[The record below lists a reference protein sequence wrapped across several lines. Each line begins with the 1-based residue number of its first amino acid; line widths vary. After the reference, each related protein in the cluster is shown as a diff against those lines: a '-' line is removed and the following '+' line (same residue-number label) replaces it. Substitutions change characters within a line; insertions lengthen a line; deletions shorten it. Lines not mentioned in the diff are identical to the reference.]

1 MSKELV
7 YQLPYRQDGE
17 KKTIEIK
24 IDFLSRGISRD
35 FHVLNEKSSLL
46 KLKWDELNDTIT
58 LISAA
63 RTEKADKERIS
74 GLDARRDE
82 LMKEILSFDK
92 EDFINQQH
100 ELLQMILKDNGIKNP
115 LLLSFDFWER
125 QVDTQDMMEFI
136 LAVIYKDM
144 DLKKKH

>member
-35 FHVLNEKSSLL
+35 FHELQEKSNLL

-63 RTEKADKERIS
+63 KTEGKKDRVREIELKRE
-74 GLDARRDE
+74 E

-92 EDFINQQH
+92 DTFIDKQH
-100 ELLQMILKDNGIKNP
+100 ELLQMILKDNGIKTP

-125 QVDTQDMMEFI
+125 KVDTNDMMEFI
-136 LAVIYKDM
+136 VAVIYKDM

>member
-1 MSKELV
+1 MSKELL

-17 KKTIEIK
+17 KKIIEIK

-35 FHVLNEKSSLL
+35 FHTLNEKSNML

-63 RTEKADKERIS
+63 RTEKADKERIRE
-74 GLDARRDE
+74 LDARRDE

-100 ELLQMILKDNGIKNP
+100 ELLQIILKDNGIKNT

-125 QVDTQDMMEFI
+125 QVDTQDMMEFL